1 MLGRIARVSAT
12 LLLLLALDFSSVSAA
27 EPLHYELGF
36 EHPSTHL
43 MDVTIRASGLEGA
56 TADFAMPDW
65 APGSYYIQ
73 NYAVNVQRFR
83 ATGPS
88 GKELAWRKTDSQ
100 TWHIELSGVEHG
112 DDSVSII
119 RRHAS

>member
-12 LLLLLALDFSSVSAA
+12 LLLVLALHFSSVSAA

-83 ATGPS
+83 AYGARMEKNS
-88 GKELAWRKTDSQ
+88 
-100 TWHIELSGVEHG
+100 HG
-112 DDSVSII
+112 ARPTA
-119 RRHAS
+119 RRGT